1 MHRIPMAVLS
11 ALALIAGVFAVGC
24 DDEGDPAPTSDG
36 RLQVVATIPPIAA
49 LAREVGAD
57 LISLTVLAG
66 VGVDPHEFEIKSDGR
81 KAVDRAAVVLRNG
94 IGIDAFLDKAIK
106 GKASKVVTVTDG
118 LKLRTEGNGKN
129 AEEDPHVW
137 HSIENDKAMV
147 DAIVAALSKADA
159 ANAEAFKRNGEAYKL
174 KLDAVDIE
182 IRKLIDTIPAANRKM
197 VTNHDAFGYFI
208 EHYGLTFVGA
218 VIPNLTTQA
227 EPSAKETAALVET
240 IKREKV
246 KAIFAES
253 SVDPKIAAQIA
264 KDTNVKIVDDL
275 YGDSLGEPGSGAESV
290 DGMLLANARKIVEA
304 LK

>member
-49 LAREVGAD
+49 LAREDGAD

>member
-106 GKASKVVTVTDG
+106 GKLSKVVTVTDG
-118 LKLRTEGNGKN
+118 LKLRTEGEGKD
-129 AEEDPHVW
+129 AEQDPHVW
-137 HSIENDKAMV
+137 HSVENDKAMV

-208 EHYGLTFVGA
+208 DRYGLTFVGA

-227 EPSAKETAALVET
+227 EPSAKDIAALVET

-290 DGMLLANARKIVEA
+290 DGMLLANAKKIVEA